1 MIGTVTM
8 ECPFAYVTQTL
19 EPLAHLTTLNSHL
32 YKSCL
37 VRNICTQ
44 WRYSCQRVSVANAP
58 VPAPTTPEESGPSAC
73 RGTAGSG
80 TTGAN
85 TGTDSGAGA
94 GTGNRLVTP
103 GTPRDGLIAG
113 YVDLGG

>member
-19 EPLAHLTTLNSHL
+19 ELTCTPHHAEFHQISI
-32 YKSCL
+32 SISPIWFEIFA
-37 VRNICTQ
+37 RNGAT
-44 WRYSCQRVSVANAP
+44 VSNAP
-58 VPAPTTPEESGPSAC
+58 VPAPTTSEESGPSAC
-73 RGTAGSG
+73 TTTAGSG

-94 GTGNRLVTP
+94 GTGNGLVTP